1 MRTFNICQL
10 IASVV
15 VLAPYLVLADSSTS
29 MGLMTS
35 MATSFSCD
43 TGAPLSKYESCQSSV
58 ASHLDKCAD
67 NDGACACSLANSGF
81 GCLTSWCP
89 QFTPAVCG
97 ASYLFGEACSLASEP
112 GPTFTQ
118 YSCPSTLAGYFSSD
132 LASILSGIITGAVTA
147 TTTTVTSGSV
157 TSTIITAPSNTSK
170 SSASRAGATQGGPLS
185 LVLSIGLV
193 LAIGIGGLAL
203 LL

>member
-43 TGAPLSKYESCQSSV
+43 TGAPLS
-58 ASHLDKCAD
+58 
-67 NDGACACSLANSGF
+67 
-81 GCLTSWCP
+81 CLTSWCP